1 MNKNILKQYDQE
13 NKIEVGLDEAGRGCL
28 FGPVCI
34 AGVIWLQNDPDE
46 SIVIKDSKKCTEK
59 HRLKCY
65 DYIIENSIGYSI
77 QLIDNDEIDQGNI
90 LQKSLE
96 GMHLCLDEITK
107 SNKVDSI
114 LVDGNHFHTYY
125 DENNDDYIPHKC
137 IIKGDNVYK
146 SIAAASILAK
156 THRDNYIINLVK
168 ENPELEK
175 YDIQNNKGYG
185 TKKHLEAIKKYGIT
199 KWHRKTFSPCK
210 DHVNQNLE

>member
-1 MNKNILKQYDQE
+1 MIIL
-13 NKIEVGLDEAGRGCL
+13 
-28 FGPVCI
+28 
-34 AGVIWLQNDPDE
+34 
-46 SIVIKDSKKCTEK
+46 
-59 HRLKCY
+59 LK
-65 DYIIENSIGYSI
+65 NSIGYSI
-77 QLIDNDEIDQGNI
+77 QLIDNDEIDEGNI

-96 GMHLCLDEITK
+96 GIKDRCLDDITK
-107 SNKVDSI
+107 TNKVDSI

-125 DENNDDYIPHKC
+125 DENNDDYIHHKC

-156 THRDNYIINLVK
+156 TRRDNYILNLVK

-210 DHVNQNLE
+210 DYVNQNLE